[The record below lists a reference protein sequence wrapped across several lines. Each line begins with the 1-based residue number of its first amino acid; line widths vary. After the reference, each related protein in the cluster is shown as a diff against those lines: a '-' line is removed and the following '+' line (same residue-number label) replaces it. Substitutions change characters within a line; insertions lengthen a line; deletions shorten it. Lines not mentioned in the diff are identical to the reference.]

1 MIVLLDQ
8 DNVLADFEGAFREQ
22 WRARHPHVPPVEA
35 HQREVF
41 ALKEEYP
48 AEMLDEVRAIYRAP
62 GFFRNLPLMPGA
74 LDGVRGLQAAGCE
87 VYICTSPL
95 HHYDNCVLEKF
106 EWVERHL
113 GREFTSRLILSR
125 DKTLVH
131 GDVLV
136 DDNPAVTGVRTPTWR
151 HVVYHQNYNRNVAG
165 PRMTWQN
172 WREVLLDEAPGST
185 SAKA

>member
-1 MIVLLDQ
+1 
-8 DNVLADFEGAFREQ
+8 
-22 WRARHPHVPPVEA
+22 
-35 HQREVF
+35 
-41 ALKEEYP
+41 
-48 AEMLDEVRAIYRAP
+48 
-62 GFFRNLPLMPGA
+62 
-74 LDGVRGLQAAGCE
+74 

-106 EWVERHL
+106 EWVEQHL

-136 DDNPAVTGVRTPTWR
+136 DDNPSVTGVRTPTWR
-151 HVVYHQNYNRNVAG
+151 HVVFHQNYNRTVMG
-165 PRMTWQN
+165 PRMTWQS
-172 WREVLLDEAPGST
+172 WREVLLGEAPGST